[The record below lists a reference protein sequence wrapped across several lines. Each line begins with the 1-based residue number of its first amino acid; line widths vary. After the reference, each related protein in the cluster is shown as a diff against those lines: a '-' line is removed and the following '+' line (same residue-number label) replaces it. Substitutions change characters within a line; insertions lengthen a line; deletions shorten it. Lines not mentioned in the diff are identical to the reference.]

1 MNRIVT
7 LLTALSLTLLA
18 GCATLQDSLNIE
30 KPSAAISGLSIQSLG
45 LEQAN
50 LLVALD
56 ITNPNGFSI
65 PASGLELTL
74 SVEDHALTTVSPANN
89 GLTLKANG
97 VTTTQLP
104 ISLNYSD
111 LYNAIKAVADQDEVT
126 CQVDAALLFTL
137 PVLGDM
143 RLPASYSTRIPVP
156 KRPKISL
163 TSASISSLSWR
174 GVELQLTVDVEN
186 PNGFGVDL
194 NGLNYQVTAAN
205 SALAS
210 GSVQPAKLAKNSQQQ
225 LIIPLSLS
233 FADMGKSLMSLLT
246 SKEPVAIGVAGTLDY
261 APDLAIWKPQPLD
274 FSMSTQLSR

>member
-7 LLTALSLTLLA
+7 LLTALSLNLLA

-246 SKEPVAIGVAGTLDY
+246 SKEPVSIGVAGTLDY